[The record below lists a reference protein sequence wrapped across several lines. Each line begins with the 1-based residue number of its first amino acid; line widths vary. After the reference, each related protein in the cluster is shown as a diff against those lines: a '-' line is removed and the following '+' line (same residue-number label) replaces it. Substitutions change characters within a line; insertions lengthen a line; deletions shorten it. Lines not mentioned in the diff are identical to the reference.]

1 MTQPT
6 IDVATFEELKATA
19 GDDFVRELVD
29 TFLVE
34 APAMLDDL
42 RAAYA
47 AGNAD
52 TFRRAAHSLK
62 SNSNTFG
69 ALTLGKLA
77 KDLEL
82 GGMAPVREANGA
94 PLEALEFEF
103 ARVAKALAE
112 LARA

>member
-94 PLEALEFEF
+94 PLEALEFEY